1 MIVKDFQFLE
11 SIVQIHLTPGTNVV
25 LAIKQSKF
33 VASTENRYHKMCG
46 VQYLIKV
53 ILRDFCRF
61 IKNYQALSIQSADY
75 VIFDN
80 MPVVSD
86 NRPVESDNMP
96 VESDNMP
103 VESDNMPVDSDN
115 MPVHCSS

>member
-1 MIVKDFQFLE
+1 MFQRRTIIEHNETQRNDSYPLSLKHITKLLRRNNVKIIIRR
-11 SIVQIHLTPGTNVV
+11 SNKII
-25 LAIKQSKF
+25 
-33 VASTENRYHKMCG
+33 ENE
-46 VQYLIKV
+46 V
-53 ILRDFCRF
+53 ILC
-61 IKNYQALSIQSADY
+61 YQTLSIQSADY

>member
-1 MIVKDFQFLE
+1 MI
-11 SIVQIHLTPGTNVV
+11 TC
-25 LAIKQSKF
+25 QSGSGQLSKSCTW
-33 VASTENRYHKMCG
+33 VG
-46 VQYLIKV
+46 
-53 ILRDFCRF
+53 ILKWC
-61 IKNYQALSIQSADY
+61 YQTLSIQSADY

-96 VESDNMP
+96 VESDNIP
-103 VESDNMPVDSDN
+103 VESDNMLVDSDN

>member
-1 MIVKDFQFLE
+1 MKGRGI
-11 SIVQIHLTPGTNVV
+11 NV
-25 LAIKQSKF
+25 
-33 VASTENRYHKMCG
+33 
-46 VQYLIKV
+46 
-53 ILRDFCRF
+53 
-61 IKNYQALSIQSADY
+61 NYQTLSIQSADY

-115 MPVHCSS
+115 MPVQFIVVAKQVSLFFISLITRIF

>member
-1 MIVKDFQFLE
+1 MQKSFACSYNSE
-11 SIVQIHLTPGTNVV
+11 
-25 LAIKQSKF
+25 
-33 VASTENRYHKMCG
+33 TEMQKAD
-46 VQYLIKV
+46 QYI
-53 ILRDFCRF
+53 IC
-61 IKNYQALSIQSADY
+61 YQTLSIQSADY